1 MEQGFVDSM
10 SLEIAAPAPQ
20 NMLIVEDDSAKEFV
34 VNQEQPHD
42 DVSGSHRIAS
52 QEEAI
57 FESPSRGQV
66 LHLPCDDS
74 FAQRRDSQ
82 VLSGDSEFENEKDVF
97 TESADASV
105 EPFCALSTQDVED
118 GPPVDIEASVVLQ
131 QVVKQSRKK
140 VTLDARYTAVFEIIS
155 SLLDLPG
162 GADVQKK
169 FLADVRL
176 LSELTSFLDRP
187 ASSKLIFSWGHLSD
201 ADVLGHAPK
210 QSHGKS
216 KNKSLG
222 MASRVES
229 ADHLFSDSCMIY
241 KEEVQEFLRAFLFL
255 LRVFCVFGVVEST
268 SPLQFITIPA
278 MEQGVKT
285 LEAALDHSLDVS
297 QILNSRSKGAGF
309 GSAQKNCHITMDTF
323 CTWLAGLGLQD
334 ELTSVWRQ
342 QLKPNSRS
350 SSPSRGVA
358 ASAGSEGADIVRNK
372 KSSEISFDFGQPVPD
387 QKPSLDLLFRNA
399 EERMLQIA
407 GNRAQLLTAW
417 HDFLEFSGFSSA
429 SVEFAHADRWIVQ
442 LFPKLD
448 FAPALR
454 RAFRYA
460 QQHIEHKLKEQP
472 KSKSPL
478 ADREKSLGGVPGS
491 WTVKDFGAL
500 LVSVVYYRRM

>member
-1 MEQGFVDSM
+1 MEQRAADTL
-10 SLEIAAPAPQ
+10 SLEVAAPAAH
-20 NMLIVEDDSAKEFV
+20 NMLNVEDDSAKEIV

-42 DVSGSHRIAS
+42 QISGSYQIAS
-52 QEEAI
+52 REEAL
-57 FESPSRGQV
+57 FDSPSRGQA
-66 LHLPCDDS
+66 LHLPCEDS
-74 FAQRRDSQ
+74 FAHGFAQLRDSQ
-82 VLSGDSEFENEKDVF
+82 VMSGESELKNEKDVF
-97 TESADASV
+97 TESGDASV
-105 EPFCALSTQDVED
+105 EPFCTNGTQDADD
-118 GPPVDIEASVVLQ
+118 GLPVDIEAPVVLQ
-131 QVVKQSRKK
+131 QVGKQSRKK
-140 VTLDARYTAVFEIIS
+140 VILDARYTAVFEIIS

-201 ADVLGHAPK
+201 ADVVSHAPK
-210 QSHGKS
+210 QSQGKS
-216 KNKSLG
+216 KNVSLG
-222 MASRVES
+222 

-241 KEEVQEFLRAFLFL
+241 KEEVQEFLSAFLFL
-255 LRVFCVFGVVEST
+255 LRIFCVFGVMEST
-268 SPLQFITIPA
+268 SPAQFITFPA
-278 MEQGVKT
+278 MEQGVKA
-285 LEAALDHSLDVS
+285 LEVALGHSLDVS

-323 CTWLAGLGLQD
+323 CSWLAGLGLED
-334 ELTSVWRQ
+334 EFTTVWRQ

-358 ASAGSEGADIVRNK
+358 VSAAAEGADVVRNK
-372 KSSEISFDFGQPVPD
+372 KSFEISFDFGQPVPD

-417 HDFLEFSGFSSA
+417 HDFREFSGFSSG
-429 SVEFAHADRWIVQ
+429 SVEFVHADRWIVQ

-448 FAPALR
+448 FAAALR

-460 QQHIEHKLKEQP
+460 QQHIEHKHKEQP
-472 KSKSPL
+472 ISKSPL
-478 ADREKSLGGVPGS
+478 ADREKSLGGLSGS